1 MVNYRMRAYVNLSRW
16 LFAES
21 YLGKILLAA
30 FVGTHLP
37 LLVLIFYLFFVA
49 GVGFGEALTIV
60 AVALLAT
67 VLGSVLTLS
76 ALYVLLTPVSL
87 SSRALRSYLERAVLP
102 ELPTDID
109 DEAGK
114 LLADVQRT
122 VTHLDTVIHSLEEL
136 STRDGLTGV
145 YNRRASEERLAE
157 EVARVRRGEE
167 SLTIAALDTDKLKEV
182 NDRHGHDAGDACLK
196 HLVST
201 VEQNIRQSDWLGR
214 WGGDEFVVVLWDAE
228 DPRSARAIV
237 ERIADDLKETPARL
251 PRGAREVT
259 LIMSGGIASHRHEEG
274 ARELFSRADEAL
286 LEAKRRGRGIIV
298 DAA

>member
-1 MVNYRMRAYVNLSRW
+1 MRAYVNLSRW

-49 GVGFGEALTIV
+49 GVGFGEALSIM

-67 VLGSVLTLS
+67 VLGSILTLS

-87 SSRALRSYLERAVLP
+87 SSRALRSYLGRAVLP

-109 DEAGK
+109 DEAGR

-157 EVARVRRGEE
+157 EVARVQRGEE
-167 SLTIAALDTDKLKEV
+167 SLTVAALDTDKLKEV

-196 HLVST
+196 HLVNT

-214 WGGDEFVVVLWDAE
+214 WGGDEFVVVLWGAE
-228 DPRSARAIV
+228 DSRSARRSARAIV
-237 ERIADDLKETPARL
+237 KRIADDLKETPARL

-259 LIMSGGIASHRHEEG
+259 LTMSGGIASHRHEEG

-286 LEAKRRGRGIIV
+286 LEAKRRGRGIII

>member
-1 MVNYRMRAYVNLSRW
+1 MVNYRMRAYAELSRR
-16 LFAES
+16 LFVES

-37 LLVLIFYLFFVA
+37 LLVLIFYLFFVS
-49 GVGFGEALTIV
+49 GIGFGKALSIVVVAIFATVVGGVLTI
-60 AVALLAT
+60 
-67 VLGSVLTLS
+67 SVL
-76 ALYVLLTPVSL
+76 YILLTPVSL
-87 SSRALRSYLERAVLP
+87 SSRALRSYLERGVLP

-114 LLADVQRT
+114 LLADVQQT
-122 VTHLDTVIHSLEEL
+122 VTHLDEVIHSLEEL

-145 YNRRASEERLAE
+145 YNRRACEERLAE
-157 EVARVRRGEE
+157 EVARVERGNET
-167 SLTIAALDTDKLKEV
+167 LTLAALDTDRLKEI

-201 VEQNIRQSDWLGR
+201 VEHNIRRGDWLGR

-228 DPRSARAIV
+228 DPPSAHAIV
-237 ERIADDLKETPARL
+237 ERIANDLKEDSARL
-251 PRGAREVT
+251 PQGEQISLT
-259 LIMSGGIASHRHEEG
+259 LSGGIASHRQGEE

-286 LEAKRRGRGIIV
+286 LEAKRQGRSRIV
-298 DAA
+298 EAA